1 MDRVSVVIPAYN
13 HGAFLPEAIES
24 VLAQTHPAHEI
35 IVVDDGST
43 DETFEALQPYLPH
56 IHYLYKRNGGT
67 STALNA
73 GIRRATGD
81 WICWLS
87 ADDLFLP
94 DKLEKQLAFVKAH
107 PNVGL
112 VYTDFYVIDHDP
124 DKILSRETPPEYPD
138 RETWTRVLL
147 ATNCLFNG
155 ATTMIRTSLFYQAG
169 LYVPELLHSQ
179 DYNMWI
185 RLSRIC
191 DFGYLREP
199 LGKYRWHAGNESHR
213 ADPNRYVQLAREKA
227 Y

>member
-1 MDRVSVVIPAYN
+1 MNHRVTVVIPTFN
-13 HGAFLPEAIES
+13 HARYLPEAIES
-24 VLAQTHPAHEI
+24 VLAQSFPAAEI

-43 DETFEALQPYLPH
+43 DETITALKPYLKH
-56 IHYLYKRNGGT
+56 IFYLYKQNGGT

-87 ADDLFLP
+87 ADDLFMA
-94 DKLEKQLAFVKAH
+94 DKLKKQIQFIEEH
-107 PNVGL
+107 PNIGL
-112 VYTDFYVIDHDP
+112 IYTDYYVIDESHR
-124 DKILSRETPPEYPD
+124 ILSRETPPQYPD
-138 RETWTRVLL
+138 RETWTRILL

-155 ATTMIRTSLFYQAG
+155 STTMIRTSLFYKVG

-185 RLSRIC
+185 RLSRHC
-191 DFGYLREP
+191 DFGYIPQP
-199 LGKYRWHAGNESHR
+199 LVKYRWHAGNAPHR
-213 ADPNRYVQLAREKA
+213 ADPNRYTQLARDKA